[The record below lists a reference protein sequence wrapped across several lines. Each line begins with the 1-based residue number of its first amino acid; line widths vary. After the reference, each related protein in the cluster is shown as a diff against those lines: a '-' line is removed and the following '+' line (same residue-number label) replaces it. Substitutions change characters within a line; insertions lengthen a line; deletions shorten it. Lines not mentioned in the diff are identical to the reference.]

1 MLDLHLKQSAFTPIE
16 IEKLKAAYDRIVDV
30 IGRDAPTGLKEAVAA
45 EIMAQAAMMLRID
58 ELEIIAR
65 VKIALRLGPQ
75 ASQHGAART
84 ADNRRSNA

>member
-1 MLDLHLKQSAFTPIE
+1 MIDLHLTQSAFTPVE
-16 IEKLKAAYDRIVDV
+16 VERLKGAYDRIVDV
-30 IGRDAPTGLKEAVAA
+30 IGPDAPVGLKEAVAS

-75 ASQHGAART
+75 PQQQSAAR
-84 ADNRRSNA
+84 ARRTQS

>member
-1 MLDLHLKQSAFTPIE
+1 MINLHLTQSAFTPVE
-16 IEKLKAAYDRIVDV
+16 VERLKGAYERIVDV
-30 IGRDAPTGLKEAVAA
+30 IGRDAPVGLKEVVAC

-75 ASQHGAART
+75 GRYHGART
-84 ADNRRSNA
+84 ADSRRSNP